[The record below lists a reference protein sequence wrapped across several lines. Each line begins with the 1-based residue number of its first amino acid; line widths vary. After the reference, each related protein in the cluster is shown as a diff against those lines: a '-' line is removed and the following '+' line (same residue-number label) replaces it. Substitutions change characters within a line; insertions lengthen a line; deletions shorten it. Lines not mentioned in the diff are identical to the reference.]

1 MENYLMPESEGSLLC
16 YAVVGAVTETS
27 YVVFLNNVKDRIAA
41 YGEFRLL
48 LDYQNFLGWEKEAAE
63 MDVSFYIEQGRF
75 MKRFCLVGPP
85 DKEIL
90 SKSIASAM
98 ISGEL
103 KVFSREHFADAL
115 AWAKEGMPPPLNKA

>member
-16 YAVVGAVTETS
+16 FAVVGAVTETS
-27 YVVFLNNVKDRIAA
+27 YIDFLRQVKERIET

-63 MDVSFYIEQGRF
+63 MDVTFYIEQGPY

-90 SKSIASAM
+90 SKSRASTMIA
-98 ISGEL
+98 GEL
-103 KVFSREHFADAL
+103 KVFSRNHFAQAL
-115 AWAKEGMPPPLNKA
+115 AWAKEDMPQPKT

>member
-1 MENYLMPESEGSLLC
+1 MENYLMPESEGPLLC
-16 YAVVGAVTETS
+16 YAVVGAVTEGS
-27 YVVFLNNVKDRIAA
+27 YIDFLKQVKDRIAT

-63 MDVSFYIEQGRF
+63 MDVTFYIEQGKY
-75 MKRFCLVGPP
+75 MTKFCLVGPP

-98 ISGEL
+98 IAGEL
-103 KVFSREHFADAL
+103 KVFSRDHFAQAL
-115 AWAKEGMPPPLNKA
+115 AWAKEGLPSSKQP